1 MAVHRLKLLRMINN
15 DRYRKQHPDSNY
27 SNRNNTDCCIQFEVE
42 FLACY
47 THFSDCT

>member
-1 MAVHRLKLLRMINN
+1 MAVNRLKLLRMIDN

-42 FLACY
+42 VLACY